1 MKWTASST
9 FPSMPDTPCSY
20 LRCGTDGPSG
30 ADFEPLGHKTG
41 QYLVCETPEEDNLL

>member
-1 MKWTASST
+1 MEANTRVA
-9 FPSMPDTPCSY
+9 
-20 LRCGTDGPSG
+20 DGLSG